1 MSMLYHSFK
10 PLGVLIAKL
19 LFRVEVKG
27 PESVPKS
34 GAFILASNH
43 VSYLDPVI
51 LGVTCPR
58 PLYFM
63 ARSSLFTYPG
73 LGWLIRNLHAFPVR
87 RDEAD
92 LSSIRTALEC
102 IRQGKVLV
110 IFPEGGRSR
119 TGQLGKAHP
128 GIGLVAA
135 HAKVPVVPV
144 YLSGTDKALP
154 REAKFIRPHKISV
167 HFGKPLLFQE
177 PVGETKRSLSY
188 QAFADQV
195 IAALAEIKPLTK

>member
-1 MSMLYHSFK
+1 MLYHSLRLFGI
-10 PLGVLIAKL
+10 LLAKL
-19 LFRVEVKG
+19 LFRVEAKG
-27 PESVPKS
+27 LKSVPTS
-34 GAFILASNH
+34 GSFILASNH

-51 LGVTCPR
+51 LGVACPR

-63 ARSSLFTYPG
+63 SRSSLFTYPVF
-73 LGWLIRNLHAFPVR
+73 GWLIRHLHAFPVR

-92 LSSIRTALEC
+92 PSSIRTALEC
-102 IRQGKVLV
+102 LRQGKALV

-135 HAKVPVVPV
+135 RARVPVVPV

-154 REAKFIRPHKISV
+154 REAKFIHPCKISV
-167 HFGKPLLFQE
+167 HFGPPLFFRE
-177 PVGETKRSLSY
+177 SVVETKRSLSY

-195 IAALAEIKPLTK
+195 MAALTEIKRLTT